1 MPSINKPQRK
11 ETHTMKPKA
20 LNGIEE
26 QNARIRDNLNE
37 LDWAKASL
45 EDMELAFE
53 DRDPLEFL

>member
-1 MPSINKPQRK
+1 MKSNK
-11 ETHTMKPKA
+11 HIDG
-20 LNGIEE
+20 LEE